1 VLPTV
6 SLLLLVP
13 VVALGQATP
22 APPQP
27 APTSN
32 AAAQAPSTPATPA
45 PFTAGWQNGFALQTQ
60 NGDYRL
66 QLGGL
71 GQTDGR
77 FSTDSPLPITNT
89 FTIRKLRPIL
99 SGRLA
104 KYFEFRMMPDFGSGQ
119 AAIADAYLDVRFS
132 PAFRVR
138 SGKDKTPVGYELL
151 LGDATLLFPE
161 RSLVSSLMPNRDVG
175 IQVLGDVAGGKV
187 SYAGGVFNGV
197 PDGANVLTEV
207 DTNSDKDFA
216 GRLVVQPWRSSVAA
230 SAGPL
235 DGLGVHIGGSHGT
248 QSGVLLPVYRTSVG
262 QPYFSYLASAAPAG
276 KRTRVSPAVFY
287 YFKRAGAFAEY
298 VRTTQVIARAGVTS
312 DITNAAWDVS
322 GLFNLTGE
330 HASSGTVTP
339 GRPFDPASGTWGA
352 LQLVARYA
360 RLSVD
365 DRAFSDGL
373 AAANA
378 SQTATQITV
387 GANWY
392 PVAFIKYYATFERTT
407 FEGGNVSRPAEHV
420 VLFRIQFSF

>member
-22 APPQP
+22 APQQP
-27 APTSN
+27 APASN
-32 AAAQAPSTPATPA
+32 AAAQAPSSPATPA

-175 IQVLGDVAGGKV
+175 IQVLGDVAGGV
-187 SYAGGVFNGV
+187 
-197 PDGANVLTEV
+197 
-207 DTNSDKDFA
+207 
-216 GRLVVQPWRSSVAA
+216 VAA
-230 SAGPL
+230 
-235 DGLGVHIGGSHGT
+235 GSFGF
-248 QSGVLLPVYRTSVG
+248 P
-262 QPYFSYLASAAPAG
+262 P
-276 KRTRVSPAVFY
+276 
-287 YFKRAGAFAEY
+287 GA
-298 VRTTQVIARAGVTS
+298 
-312 DITNAAWDVS
+312 
-322 GLFNLTGE
+322 
-330 HASSGTVTP
+330 
-339 GRPFDPASGTWGA
+339 
-352 LQLVARYA
+352 
-360 RLSVD
+360 
-365 DRAFSDGL
+365 
-373 AAANA
+373 
-378 SQTATQITV
+378 
-387 GANWY
+387 
-392 PVAFIKYYATFERTT
+392 
-407 FEGGNVSRPAEHV
+407 
-420 VLFRIQFSF
+420 